1 MQPKRGLVPIGKRMM
16 VDVRIRPFL
25 TTELA
30 SESISILDVSLPVRA
45 IRNERSKCGMS
56 CRL

>member
-1 MQPKRGLVPIGKRMM
+1 MM